1 MSSSTSEN
9 ADPGEGARDPSRSD
23 VPGGHVREA
32 HADRLGPR
40 RADRVNATDLLLER
54 AAATPERHVY
64 ALRDGPSWHGVG
76 AADFLDQVRWLA
88 RGLVAGG
95 LGVGDRV
102 AILSPSCYEWSLVD
116 FAVWYAGGVSVPIYE
131 TDSPAQIEW
140 ILRDSGASRV
150 FVAPSLAAM
159 VTNVLEGSA
168 ELAERFIRVTTLEF
182 EGEGATLSS
191 LAGPGHGV
199 SEAELERH
207 RAAAGL
213 GSPATIVYTS
223 GTTGR
228 PKGCVVTHGNLVL
241 LADNLIP
248 HLDDPLGAPDP
259 RTVMFLPLAHVLAH
273 AVQVVCLAAGA
284 TVAYSSPADLLSA
297 LRSFRPTFLLGVPR
311 IFEKVYAAALDQA
324 AQAGRSGVFAKAASV
339 ARDYSAALDAE
350 ASGRGEGPGKRLR
363 LAHAVFDRLVYGR
376 IRAVFGGTLTTAV
389 CGGGPLS
396 PQLTHFFRGVGVPVL
411 EGYGLTETTGP
422 CAVNTADNV
431 RVGSVGRPVPGT
443 SVRLADDGEILVR
456 GIGVFGGYHGATE
469 ATVLDADGYFATGD
483 LGRLDAAGFLTI
495 TGRKKDLIVTA
506 GGKNVAPEPL
516 EEILRES
523 PLVEHAIVVGE
534 GRPFVSAL
542 IVLDRDGLARWC
554 RDHGREL
561 DLRAAASDA
570 QVLGELQ
577 TAVDAANALVSRA
590 ESIRKFAV
598 VGLEPSV
605 ESGQLTAS
613 LKLRRAVVVADC
625 RDDLE
630 TIYS

>member
-1 MSSSTSEN
+1 
-9 ADPGEGARDPSRSD
+9 
-23 VPGGHVREA
+23 
-32 HADRLGPR
+32 
-40 RADRVNATDLLLER
+40 
-54 AAATPERHVY
+54 
-64 ALRDGPSWHGVG
+64 
-76 AADFLDQVRWLA
+76 
-88 RGLVAGG
+88 
-95 LGVGDRV
+95 
-102 AILSPSCYEWSLVD
+102 
-116 FAVWYAGGVSVPIYE
+116 
-131 TDSPAQIEW
+131 
-140 ILRDSGASRV
+140 
-150 FVAPSLAAM
+150 
-159 VTNVLEGSA
+159 
-168 ELAERFIRVTTLEF
+168 
-182 EGEGATLSS
+182 
-191 LAGPGHGV
+191 
-199 SEAELERH
+199 
-207 RAAAGL
+207 
-213 GSPATIVYTS
+213 
-223 GTTGR
+223 
-228 PKGCVVTHGNLVL
+228 
-241 LADNLIP
+241 
-248 HLDDPLGAPDP
+248 
-259 RTVMFLPLAHVLAH
+259 
-273 AVQVVCLAAGA
+273 
-284 TVAYSSPADLLSA
+284 
-297 LRSFRPTFLLGVPR
+297 
-311 IFEKVYAAALDQA
+311 
-324 AQAGRSGVFAKAASV
+324 
-339 ARDYSAALDAE
+339 
-350 ASGRGEGPGKRLR
+350 
-363 LAHAVFDRLVYGR
+363 AVFDRLVYGR
-376 IRAVFGGTLTTAV
+376 IRAVFGGALTTAV

-396 PQLTHFFRGVGVPVL
+396 PQLAHFFRGVGVPVL

-483 LGRLDAAGFLTI
+483 LGRLDAEGFLTI

-542 IVLDRDGLARWC
+542 IVLDRDGLAMWC

-577 TAVDAANALVSRA
+577 AAVDAANALVSRA

-625 RDDLE
+625 RDDIE

>member
-1 MSSSTSEN
+1 MGPVSSGTSEN
-9 ADPGEGARDPSRSD
+9 VRPDGEGQDSAD
-23 VPGGHVREA
+23 GALREA
-32 HADRLGPR
+32 HTDRLGPR
-40 RADRVNATDLLLER
+40 RPEGANATDLLLER
-54 AAATPERHVY
+54 ASATPERAVY
-64 ALRDGPSWHGVG
+64 ALRDGTSWRDVA
-76 AADFLDQVRWLA
+76 AADFLEQVQWLA
-88 RGLVAGG
+88 RGLIAGG
-95 LGVGDRV
+95 LSAGDRV

-116 FAVWYAGGVSVPIYE
+116 FAIWYAGGVSVPIYE

-150 FVAPSLAAM
+150 FVAPALGAT
-159 VTNVLEGSA
+159 VTGVLEASPD
-168 ELAERFIRVTTLEF
+168 LAERFIRVTSLEF
-182 EGEGATLSS
+182 DGEGPTLSS

-199 SEAELERH
+199 SDAELERH

-213 GSPATIVYTS
+213 SSPATIVYTS

-241 LADNLIP
+241 LTDNLIP
-248 HLDDPLGAPDP
+248 HLPDPLGAPDP
-259 RTVMFLPLAHVLAH
+259 RTLMFLPLAHVLAH

-284 TVAYSSPADLLSA
+284 TVAYSSPNELLSA

-324 AQAGRSGVFAKAASV
+324 ARAGRSGVFARAAAV
-339 ARDYSAALDAE
+339 ARDYSAAVDNA
-350 ASGRGEGPGKRLR
+350 AAGRGEGPGRRLR

-376 IRAVFGGTLTTAV
+376 LRAVFGGAFTTAV

-422 CAVNTADNV
+422 CTVNTAGHV

-443 SVRLADDGEILVR
+443 SVRIADDGEILVR
-456 GIGVFGGYHGATE
+456 GIGVFAGYHGATE
-469 ATVLDADGYFATGD
+469 ATAFDADGYFATGD
-483 LGRLDAAGFLTI
+483 LGRLDADGFLTV

-516 EEILRES
+516 EEVLRAS
-523 PLVEHAIVVGE
+523 PLVEHALVVGE

-542 IVLDRDGLARWC
+542 IVLDRDGLAMWC
-554 RDHGREL
+554 REHGRKL
-561 DLRAAASDA
+561 DVHAAATDPA
-570 QVLGELQ
+570 VLGEVQ
-577 TAVDAANALVSRA
+577 AAVDAANALVSRA

-598 VGLEPSV
+598 VGLEPSI
-605 ESGQLTAS
+605 EAGQLTPS
-613 LKLRRAVVVADC
+613 LKLRRAAVVADC
-625 RDDLE
+625 RDE
-630 TIYS
+630 IEAIYS